1 MKFIIYLFLF
11 IAACNAASNN
21 TICTNG
27 FSLINN
33 KCWKLFQEPANHT
46 MAEKTCTGYGGT
58 LFMAKTAIDNRA
70 VGNYVSSFGIDH
82 IWMGVFCIGNSKS
95 QCYFDNQVGST
106 AIYDNFAP
114 GFPNSGTG
122 RCVYYAVPGS
132 PSGQWINGDC
142 MEQLP
147 YVCELPTTH
156 SDICDYNFN
165 DHCYFRFNEL
175 PFSTAQLQ
183 CQQLCGNLVS
193 IHSAEENRYITSIYS
208 QFSYD
213 FIRIGGIAT
222 SNDFVVWADGSV
234 MDYSN
239 LETFSTGGNC
249 LKMSLKTTYSHSRG
263 AWYTDDC
270 STLAHFVCKRPIGV
284 PDCSGTPPPATVAPP
299 PITPATCTTGVHV
312 APGVISSP
320 NYPNAFR
327 SGCAYT
333 LTTYGS
339 NKIRLTFNYVY
350 TYSNADP
357 IDIYD
362 GDSTDA
368 PLINTLYATCGSSCT
383 DYFTSTGNTM
393 YVNFR
398 YSSNSQNNI
407 GFNATFYS
415 VF

>member
-11 IAACNAASNN
+11 ITACYASNN

-27 FSLINN
+27 FDLINN
-33 KCWKLFQEPANHT
+33 KCWKLFQTPANHT
-46 MAEKTCTGYGGT
+46 IAERTCTGYGGT

-70 VGNYVSSFGIDH
+70 VGNYVNSFGIDR
-82 IWMGVFCIGNSKS
+82 IWMGVFCIGNAKS
-95 QCYFDNQVGST
+95 QCYFDDQVGST
-106 AIYDNFAP
+106 VIYDNFAP
-114 GFPNSGTG
+114 GFPNAGTG
-122 RCVYYAVPGS
+122 RCVYYALSGS
-132 PSGQWINGDC
+132 TSGLWINGDC
-142 MEQLP
+142 MESFP

-156 SDICDYNFN
+156 SDYCDYNFN
-165 DHCYFRFNEL
+165 DHCYFLNDEL
-175 PFSTAQLQ
+175 SFSGAQLQ
-183 CQQLCGNLVS
+183 CQSLCSNLVS
-193 IHSAEENRYITSIYS
+193 IHSAEENRYITSLYS
-208 QFSYD
+208 QLSYD
-213 FIRIGGIAT
+213 FIRIGGIAS

-239 LETFSTGGNC
+239 LETFGTGGNC
-249 LKMSLKTTYSHSRG
+249 LKMALKSTDYHSRG
-263 AWYTDDC
+263 SWYTDDC

-284 PDCSGTPPPATVAPP
+284 PDCSGTPPPPTVPPPTMAPP
-299 PITPATCTTGVHV
+299 TCTSGVHV

-320 NYPNAFR
+320 NYPNYYR
-327 SGCAYT
+327 SACAYT

-350 TYSNADP
+350 TYPNYDP

-368 PLINTLYATCGSSCT
+368 PLLYSLNRQSGGGYWT
-383 DYFTSTGNTM
+383 YTSTGNSI

-398 YSSNSQNNI
+398 YTSGQTSTYT